1 MDKTLFKELEKKA
14 IIEQKR
20 VAPIVGHWYKISYEQ
35 ESKWP
40 NKKPRHS
47 LRLCTNIKE
56 HDGPNIYMVGI
67 GELNMFSKMSIFP
80 DELRYAEWPKTNKF
94 HRFCLTMLS
103 IQLGEKPINID
114 IYKDFKLYV
123 LMETILL
130 SKVID
135 AKNATEAIRAAN
147 KAVEKGTKARLNQH
161 PYGYF
166 NAGIENQ
173 TFRQEVRKAF
183 GWLLQEYRECK

>member
-1 MDKTLFKELEKKA
+1 MDRFVFEELEKKA

-35 ESKWP
+35 ECKRP
-40 NKKPRHS
+40 NKKPRYS
-47 LRLCTNIKE
+47 FRLCVNIE
-56 HDGPNIYMVGI
+56 DHDGSNIYLVGI
-67 GELNMFSKMSIFP
+67 GVLNLFSELGVFP
-80 DELRYAEWPKTNKF
+80 DELRYAEWPETNKF

-103 IQLGEKPINID
+103 IQLGENPIKID
-114 IYKDFKLYV
+114 IYSDFKLYV

-135 AKNATEAIRAAN
+135 AKNATEAIREAK
-147 KAVEKGTKARLNQH
+147 KAVEKGTKARLMQH

-166 NAGIENQ
+166 NAGIDNQ
-173 TFRQEVRKAF
+173 TNRQEVRKAF